1 MTFQDELVARTIA
14 EWVRFGRDEGES
26 AKTVTV
32 GNADVP
38 KEAAL
43 PFSDRIADYWLS
55 IPSSQYDRLVKEF
68 APQKGRLDGTVRDL
82 PWSAAFISFL
92 MQSAGAGETFPYSA
106 AHATWIVRGI
116 RNRRANR
123 LTAPLV
129 CFRPG
134 ERPVLPGDLVGFFS
148 DRGVDYDNAPEV
160 LAARKSFRSHTDIV
174 TEVDL
179 AAGTAFAVGG
189 NVGNSVSRVRVALDG
204 AGRIAGGRWA
214 FHIRNGIV
222 AGQTVK
228 APAAQPEAVVG

>member
-32 GNADVP
+32 GGAAVA

-43 PFSDRIADYWLS
+43 PVSDRIADYWLS
-55 IPSSQYDRLVKEF
+55 IPSADYTRLVRTY
-68 APQKGRLDGTVRDL
+68 APQKGRLDGTVAAL
-82 PWSAAFISFL
+82 PWSAAFVSFV
-92 MQSAGAGETFPYSA
+92 MQSAGAGESFPYSA

-123 LTAPLV
+123 LRAPLV
-129 CFRPG
+129 CFPPN
-134 ERPVLPGDLVGFFS
+134 ERPVLPGDLVGVFADPDVS
-148 DRGVDYDNAPEV
+148 YDNAPEI
-160 LAARKSFRSHTDIV
+160 LAERKSFRSHSDIV

-179 AAGTAFAVGG
+179 AARIAFAIGG
-189 NVGNSVSRVRVALDG
+189 NVGNSVSRLRVALDG
-204 AGRIAGGRWA
+204 AGRISGGKWA

-222 AGQTVK
+222 AGQTVRL
-228 APAAQPEAVVG
+228 PSTRPEARAG

>member
-14 EWVRFGRDEGES
+14 EWVRFGRDEGAG
-26 AKTVTV
+26 AKTATA
-32 GNADVP
+32 GGATVP

-55 IPSSQYDRLVKEF
+55 IPSGDYDRLVRGF
-68 APQKGRLDGTVRDL
+68 APQKGRLDGTVTAL
-82 PWSAAFISFL
+82 PWSAAFISFV
-92 MQSAGAGETFPYSA
+92 MQSAGAGDSFPYSA

-123 LTAPLV
+123 LAAPLV
-129 CFRPG
+129 CFRPN
-134 ERPVLPGDLVGFFS
+134 ERPVLPGDLIGFFS
-148 DRGVDYDNAPEV
+148 DPDVSYDNAPEV
-160 LAARKSFRSHTDIV
+160 LAERKSFGSHTDVV

-179 AAGTAFAVGG
+179 TERTAFAIGG
-189 NVGNSVSRVRVALDG
+189 NVGNSVSRVRMALDG
-204 AGRIAGGRWA
+204 AGRLSGGKWA

-228 APAAQPEAVVG
+228 ASAVQREAVAG